1 MRGECRT
8 MRSLRDLSG
17 GLRRALAHL
26 RRNEGGNV
34 AVLFGL
40 TLIPLGGLVGIALDY
55 NRAIELRTFMHRETD
70 SAALSIASSD
80 APNTDTVI
88 GSLKARIAAHLGSD
102 SGITNVATESSW
114 EGASR
119 FTMTTTAQLQTTL
132 SALLPSGLGSIPL
145 SVTTTVQ
152 RNAPQFKWS
161 LPTIKDLS
169 YEAADYNRISV
180 YCYNDAKK
188 NEANKGRRLETLTAI
203 SDNGGTDYSKA
214 KLPACDTGE
223 TMSYQ
228 LRNVRNSRTTPSNWD
243 KPSAEHYL
251 YFTDTTIDPNTRVMT
266 NNITGGREA
275 SNGTITPTD
284 LTKAPLLETI
294 ICTSGVDC
302 TSRSSGG
309 ILPNNH
315 DTGRTPK
322 VATSAC
328 SEGKSMYFGWE
339 DRPPTSPG
347 ASDQDYD
354 DIRIVVSCPTLEKIG
369 AKEVRIIR

>member
-1 MRGECRT
+1 MNPLIMLSPLARIACRL
-8 MRSLRDLSG
+8 RSD
-17 GLRRALAHL
+17 RR
-26 RRNEGGNV
+26 GNV
-34 AVLFGL
+34 AILFGVSL
-40 TLIPLGGLVGIALDY
+40 LPLAALVGVALDM
-55 NRAIELRTFMHRETD
+55 NRAIEFRTVMQRESD
-70 SAALSIASSD
+70 MAALSIASAES
-80 APNTDTVI
+80 PNTDAVL
-88 GSLKARIAAHLGSD
+88 SALKARLAAYYGSSSTMV
-102 SGITNVATESSW
+102 SGVAASSQW
-114 EGASR
+114 TGGSYVSVTTSASL
-119 FTMTTTAQLQTTL
+119 ATTL
-132 SALLPSGLGSIPL
+132 SGILPGNTKSLGL
-145 SVTTTVQ
+145 SVASTVKRKPAEWQ
-152 RNAPQFKWS
+152 WS

-180 YCYNDAKK
+180 YCYDESKK
-188 NEANKGRRLETLTAI
+188 TEANKGRRLETLTAI

-214 KLPACDTGE
+214 KLPSCLAGE
-223 TMSYQ
+223 TLSYQ
-228 LRNVRNSRTTPSNWD
+228 LRNVRNSRTTKANWD
-243 KPSAEHYL
+243 KASAEHYL

-284 LTKAPLLETI
+284 LSKAPILETI

-315 DTGRTPK
+315 ETGRTPK

-354 DIRIVVSCPTLEKIG
+354 DIRIVVSCPTLEKVG